1 METLSNYQK
10 AVSEY
15 SSIEASVKSMFGS
28 AYNGIETNW
37 DYVSEQ
43 MNMLKD
49 ILSNEYSFE
58 PLEKYSNFLSDSKAF
73 IEYSNQIANI
83 LNESNVQNF
92 DYIFDNFDKQ
102 IVDFQSI
109 TLDDAQSKLNDCL
122 STFNQLRQWCG
133 FRELLNKIK
142 KFGMLK
148 FCLLYTS
155 DAADDTR

>member
-1 METLSNYQK
+1 QK

-122 STFNQLRQWCG
+122 STF
-133 FRELLNKIK
+133 
-142 KFGMLK
+142 
-148 FCLLYTS
+148 
-155 DAADDTR
+155 